1 MTDSDAILLKR
12 IVSEVRSYRGIRRK
26 SDIAALSSLI
36 AGNSGRVIA
45 AKGED
50 GAVLSMGGSKLV
62 FAADGIMEDLVD
74 RDPKWAGYCSVL
86 VNVNDMLAMC
96 AEPIAAV
103 NVISAKDRE
112 TLAKIVSGMNEAC
125 EKFDVQMVG
134 GHLHPDANHNEISV
148 SMLGE
153 VRSKAPL
160 LSTTAKPGDAVVV
173 ICDCKGKFTPGLPYS
188 WDCTS
193 ARGRKETKAITVKLL
208 DALQNLSSGKD
219 ISNPGILGTLAMLLE
234 SSGTGADIE
243 IAKIP
248 IPDGIDL
255 LQWLKA
261 YQGLGF
267 IGTIKES
274 KIKAISAELKGSG
287 MNFAVIGKVTKSKK
301 LIIRLGE
308 SEQLLFN
315 LASEKITGLF

>member
-1 MTDSDAILLKR
+1 LTDSDAILLKR

-26 SDIAALSSLI
+26 SDIVALSSLI

-50 GAVLSMGGSKLV
+50 GAVLSMGGTKLV

-103 NVISAKDRE
+103 NVISAKDRK
-112 TLAKIVSGMNEAC
+112 TLEKIVSGMNEAC
-125 EKFDVQMVG
+125 TKFDVQMVG
-134 GHLHPDANHNEISV
+134 GHLHPNASHNEISV
-148 SMLGE
+148 SMIGE
-153 VRSKAPL
+153 AGSEGPL
-160 LSTTAKPGDAVVV
+160 LSTTAKPGENVIV
-173 ICDCKGKFTPGLPYS
+173 ICDCKGEFTPGLPYS

-193 ARGRKETKAITVKLL
+193 DKSQNEIKAVVTKLL
-208 DALQNLSSGKD
+208 AGLQNLSSGKD

-243 IAKIP
+243 ITKIP

-287 MNFAVIGKVTKSKK
+287 MSFAVIGKVTKSKK
-301 LIIRLGE
+301 LIIRLGQ
-308 SEQLLFN
+308 SEQILFD

>member
-1 MTDSDAILLKR
+1 LTDSDAILLKR

-26 SDIAALSSLI
+26 SDIVALSSLI

-74 RDPKWAGYCSVL
+74 RYPKWAGYCSVL

-103 NVISAKDRE
+103 NVISAKDRK

-125 EKFDVQMVG
+125 AKFDVQMVG
-134 GHLHPDANHNEISV
+134 GHLHPDASHNEVSV
-148 SMLGE
+148 SMIGE
-153 VRSKAPL
+153 AGSEGPL
-160 LSTTAKPGDAVVV
+160 LSTTAKPGENIIV
-173 ICDCKGKFTPGLPYS
+173 ICDCKGGFTPGLPYS

-193 ARGRKETKAITVKLL
+193 DKSKKEMKAVMAKLL
-208 DALQNLSSGKD
+208 ASLQNLSSGKD

-234 SSGTGADIE
+234 SSGTGADID

-248 IPDGIDL
+248 IPKGVDL

-274 KIKAISAELKGSG
+274 KIKVISAELKGSG
-287 MNFAVIGKVTKSKK
+287 MSFAVIGKVTKSKK
-301 LIIRLGE
+301 LIIRLGG
-308 SEQLLFN
+308 SERLLFD